1 MSYDT
6 LFITDLHGNLEALRR
21 AVHHAMQVTTLRYL
35 ILGGDLAPN
44 LVTVRLRDGEFVL
57 RHEARYG
64 PDVADDFRAR
74 LREGR
79 RYRPEDQHG
88 KRPVTHAI
96 DLDTEAVMGLGE
108 DDLRALLE
116 RPSGFDFLRERQ
128 RGFVADEL
136 LPLLHRY
143 RGDGMEVFAML
154 GNDDFEELESLLLAE
169 EQLGNLS
176 YIHGRIR
183 PLGRERVLGYSC
195 VLSKPF
201 RYRHWERSE
210 GQIGQ
215 DLAALTE
222 GRDTAG
228 LVLSIHQPPYGTNL
242 DRLGPDGGHA
252 GSRAVRSLLEERR
265 FGIGLF
271 GHIHESHHL
280 SGSRHDRVG
289 GTLVI
294 NPGGYHDSECCA
306 VIFDSSDPEDWR
318 GLW

>member
-21 AVHHAMQVTTLRYL
+21 AVQRAMEVRAPRYL
-35 ILGGDLAPN
+35 VLGGDLAPN

-74 LREGR
+74 LREGH

-88 KRPVTHAI
+88 KRPVTYAI
-96 DLDTEAVMGLGE
+96 DLNTEAVMGLGE

-128 RGFVADEL
+128 REFVAGAL

-169 EQLGNLS
+169 EQLGHLS

-183 PLGRERVLGYSC
+183 PLGRERVLGYTR

-201 RYRHWERSE
+201 RYRRWERSE
-210 GQIGQ
+210 GQIVP
-215 DLAALTE
+215 LACIKMVVV
-222 GRDTAG
+222 R
-228 LVLSIHQPPYGTNL
+228 PPC
-242 DRLGPDGGHA
+242 P
-252 GSRAVRSLLEERR
+252 RAPCSTIVR
-265 FGIGLF
+265 
-271 GHIHESHHL
+271 
-280 SGSRHDRVG
+280 
-289 GTLVI
+289 
-294 NPGGYHDSECCA
+294 P
-306 VIFDSSDPEDWR
+306 
-318 GLW
+318 